1 MELVKRFI
9 ELKDQIDEAEAS
21 LKSLREEKDRLEAQL
36 VDHYVDNGLQSVNMD
51 GRLVYLTNTVYAELP
66 QGTEAAIRVLQASDY
81 RDLVKP
87 NVNRQSL
94 SALVRELKEQGTIP
108 ESFEGVIQA
117 GERPGIRV
125 RKA

>member
-1 MELVKRFI
+1 M
-9 ELKDQIDEAEAS
+9 
-21 LKSLREEKDRLEAQL
+21 EAQL
-36 VDHYVDNGLQSVNMD
+36 VDHYVDNGLQSMNMD
-51 GRLVYLTNTVYAELP
+51 GHLVYLSTTVYAELP
-66 QGTEAAIRVLQASDY
+66 MGTEAAVKALLDSDY

-94 SALVRELKEQGTIP
+94 SALVRELKEQGNIP